1 VRIIF
6 WGTPE
11 YSIAS
16 LDIFIKSKHEVIG
29 VVSQPDKKRSRGN
42 KLISSPVK
50 SFAEQESI
58 KIYTPEKISDNIHFI
73 NELKSL
79 SCDLFI
85 VIAYGKILP
94 KEILEIPKFGCWNA
108 HASLL
113 PRWRGA
119 APIQWSLIKGD
130 EFTGVGIMK
139 MNEGLD
145 TGDLLLEE
153 KIKIGND
160 DNLNKL
166 SDKLSI
172 LSAKLFLNA
181 ISLVEENISNSFN
194 YKLTKQNTLGREITY
209 ARMIEKSDFKL
220 VWSNEAFKISQ
231 KIKALYPRASTTFRG
246 KNLKIIKIKVLSSDE
261 IKNEKYLKMRNYSK
275 PGIILSVLE
284 NEGIII
290 STKTDPI
297 ILLEAKLEGKNI
309 SSKNQLI
316 QQLKPTVGEY
326 FSD

>member
-1 VRIIF
+1 MRIIF

-11 YSIAS
+11 YSLES
-16 LDIFIKSKHEVIG
+16 LDLFIKSKYEVIA

-42 KLISSPVK
+42 KLVSSPVK
-50 SFAEQESI
+50 TLAEKESL
-58 KIYTPEKISDNIHFI
+58 KIYTPEIIRGNIDFI
-73 NELKSL
+73 NELKTL

-119 APIQWSLIKGD
+119 APIQWSLMNGD
-130 EFTGVGIMK
+130 EYTGVGIMK

-153 KIKIGND
+153 KIKIDNS
-160 DNLNKL
+160 DNLNTL
-166 SDKLSI
+166 TEKLSI
-172 LSAKLFLNA
+172 LSAKLFLKA
-181 ISLVEENISNSFN
+181 TSLLEENVNKN
-194 YKLTKQNTLGREITY
+194 NKTQLTKQMTLEREITY
-209 ARMIEKSDFKL
+209 ARMIEKSDFK
-220 VWSNEAFKISQ
+220 VDWGNEAIIISR
-231 KIKALYPRASTTFRG
+231 KVKALYPRAYTTYKG

-261 IKNEKYLKMRNYSK
+261 NNNKKYCFMSNYSK
-275 PGIILSVLE
+275 PGNILAVID

-309 SSKNQLI
+309 SSEKQLI
-316 QQLKPTVGEY
+316 QQLKPLVGEY
-326 FSD
+326 LSD

>member
-16 LDIFIKSKHEVIG
+16 LDIFIKSNHEVIA

-50 SFAEQESI
+50 SFAEQESL
-58 KIYTPEKISDNIHFI
+58 KIYTPEKIRKNINFI
-73 NELKSL
+73 NELKLL

-94 KEILEIPKFGCWNA
+94 KEVLEIPKFGCWNA

-119 APIQWSLIKGD
+119 APIQWSLLKGD

-145 TGDLLLEE
+145 TGDILLEE
-153 KIKIGND
+153 KIKINNN
-160 DNLNKL
+160 DNLNTL
-166 SDKLSI
+166 SEKLSI

-181 ISLVEENISNSFN
+181 TSLIEENINKNSISQ
-194 YKLTKQNTLGREITY
+194 LTKQNKLGREITY
-209 ARMIEKSDFKL
+209 ARMIEKSDYKV
-220 VWSNEAFKISQ
+220 VWNDEAFQISQ
-231 KIKALYPRASTTFRG
+231 KIKALYPRANTTFRG

-261 IKNEKYLKMRNYSK
+261 IKNEKYLLMSNYSK
-275 PGIILSVLE
+275 PGIILAVIE

-290 STKTDPI
+290 STKTNPI